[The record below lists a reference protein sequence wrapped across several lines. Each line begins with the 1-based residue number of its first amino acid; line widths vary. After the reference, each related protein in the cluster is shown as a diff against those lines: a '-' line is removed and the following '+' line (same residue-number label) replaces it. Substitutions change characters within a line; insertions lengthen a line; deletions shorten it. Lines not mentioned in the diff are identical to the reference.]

1 MSSKPG
7 SRTWPKTLCGKNSA
21 AETIGTVLLVSLLF
35 SSAISE
41 TLNNVLI
48 VLLFIWWLSTQSAV
62 RDLRAAPLYLLIIV
76 LFCTTPLV
84 SVATS
89 TVGEPSDRLRD
100 VTGAVKLAL
109 LLLPI
114 YSMSSRNRA
123 SVDLV
128 TACLTAGAI
137 IASVDTIAPVDAPA
151 VWQQLSVYYPDLRA
165 LAGVNGSA
173 LYMSVVLVSAIAL
186 AWSPK
191 LPLSIL
197 GYVGI
202 MISLWF
208 SLVSDSITSL
218 TVSVCVLF
226 LAGIMS
232 MFTKRRKEFLPVI
245 ACLAI
250 FSGVALATTDAHFYW
265 KKLTHEFTSKVYGDK
280 IGSYR
285 FEIFNTA
292 AEVYDRNLWFGSGYR
307 QFGKATSVEIVADE
321 LDKEGR
327 SYEDE
332 RGRFFHT
339 GHGHNV
345 WTQVLVERGLVGIGL
360 LLFFFLVT
368 GFRIF
373 RNVFD
378 LHRQRE
384 RDLELVQL
392 AFISSAVWTMLFVG
406 GVGNSTFH
414 IEHGMVALLLL
425 VWSLTGFDVSEKR
438 MPR

>member
-7 SRTWPKTLCGKNSA
+7 SRTWPKTFRGKNSA

-137 IASVDTIAPVDAPA
+137 IAAVDALATGQELP
-151 VWQQLSVYYPDLRA
+151 VYYYLVLRA
-165 LAGVNGSA
+165 LVGANESA
-173 LYMSVVLVSAIAL
+173 LYMTVILASAIAL

-197 GYVGI
+197 GYAGI

-208 SLVSDSITSL
+208 SVVVDSVTAVAASVSI
-218 TVSVCVLF
+218 LF
-226 LAGIMS
+226 LAAVMS
-232 MFTKRRKEFLPVI
+232 MFTKRWKVFLSVI
-245 ACLAI
+245 ACLPI
-250 FSGVALATTDAHFYW
+250 LAGAVTLTTDNAHVYW
-265 KKLTHEFTSKVYGDK
+265 KKLAHEFTSKVYGDK

-292 AEVYDRNLWFGSGYR
+292 AEVYDRHLWFGAGYR

-321 LDKEGR
+321 LAKEGR
-327 SYEDE
+327 SYEGE
-332 RGRFFHT
+332 RSRFYHVNN
-339 GHGHNV
+339 GHNV

-360 LLFFFLVT
+360 LLSFFLVT
-368 GFRIF
+368 GFRIC
-373 RNVFD
+373 RNVFEVY
-378 LHRQRE
+378 RKRE
-384 RDLELVQL
+384 RDLEQVQL
-392 AFISSAVWTMLFVG
+392 AFISCAVWTMLFVG
-406 GVGNSTFH
+406 GIGMVTFH

-425 VWSLTGFDVSEKR
+425 VWSLTGLDVSEKR
-438 MPR
+438 MSR